1 MSDSRIPVALTRCA
15 DYAPDAV
22 ESAVRSVL
30 DAAGVRPSSGTR
42 VLVKPNLLKAEPGG
56 LCCTH
61 PMVVRAACLY
71 LMDCGCKVTVGDS
84 PAFGSAGKVAQSIGL
99 ADALAP
105 LGVPI
110 ITLDNPVAV
119 TLPYGMS
126 VGISRHA
133 LETDTLLSVPRVKA
147 HTQMRVTCAVKNMFG
162 CVAGVRKAL
171 AHTTHGDKGN
181 AFRAMLVEVAAALP
195 PTAALVDGVVGM
207 DRTGPSGGDAYAL
220 GMVGAAQTAVALDTA
235 VYAVLGATPE
245 MIPLWGELRSRNT
258 QGAFAEQ
265 LRYPMLSPEQVAEQV
280 AGQGFRFPGGLT
292 PETFHPLRLL
302 RSAVKRWWMA
312 RS

>member
-1 MSDSRIPVALTRCA
+1 MTPTTIPVALTRCA
-15 DYAPDAV
+15 DYSPDAV

-30 DAAGVRPSSGTR
+30 DAAGVRPASGTR
-42 VLVKPNLLKAEPGG
+42 VLVKPNLLKAESGG

-71 LMDCGCKVTVGDS
+71 LMDCGCRVTVGDS
-84 PAFGSAGKVAQSIGL
+84 PAFGSADKVAQAIGL
-99 ADALAP
+99 ADALTP
-105 LGVPI
+105 LGVPV
-110 ITLDNPVAV
+110 ITLDTPVSV
-119 TLPYGMS
+119 TLPYGMT

-133 LETDTLLSVPRVKA
+133 LETDLLVSVPRVKA

-195 PTAALVDGVVGM
+195 PTAALVDGIVGM
-207 DRTGPSGGDAYAL
+207 DRTGPSGGDAFPL
-220 GMVGAAQTAVALDTA
+220 GMVGAAQSAVALDTA

-245 MIPLWGELRSRNT
+245 MIPLWGELRTRRT
-258 QGAFAEQ
+258 HGALAEQ
-265 LRYPMLSPEQVAEQV
+265 LSYPLLAPEEVA
-280 AGQGFRFPGGLT
+280 AKGFRFPGALT

-302 RSAVKRWWMA
+302 RSAIKRWWMA

>member
-1 MSDSRIPVALTRCA
+1 MTPTTIPVALTRCA
-15 DYAPDAV
+15 DYSPDAV
-22 ESAVRSVL
+22 ESTVRSVL
-30 DAAGVRPSSGTR
+30 DAAGVRPASGTR
-42 VLVKPNLLKAEPGG
+42 VLVKPNLLKAESDG

-71 LMDCGCKVTVGDS
+71 FMDYGCRVTVGDS
-84 PAFGSAGKVAQSIGL
+84 PAFGSADKVAQAIGL
-99 ADALAP
+99 ADALTP
-105 LGVPI
+105 LGVPV
-110 ITLDNPVAV
+110 ITLDTPVSV
-119 TLPYGMS
+119 TLPYGMT

-133 LETDTLLSVPRVKA
+133 LETDLLVSVPRVKA

-195 PTAALVDGVVGM
+195 PTAALVDGIVGM
-207 DRTGPSGGDAYAL
+207 DRTGPSGGDAFPL
-220 GMVGAAQTAVALDTA
+220 GMVGAAQSAVALDTA

-245 MIPLWGELRSRNT
+245 MIPLWGELRTRRT
-258 QGAFAEQ
+258 HGAFAEQ
-265 LRYPMLSPEQVAEQV
+265 LSYPLLAPEEVA
-280 AGQGFRFPGGLT
+280 AKGFRFPGALT

-302 RSAVKRWWMA
+302 RSAIKRWWMA